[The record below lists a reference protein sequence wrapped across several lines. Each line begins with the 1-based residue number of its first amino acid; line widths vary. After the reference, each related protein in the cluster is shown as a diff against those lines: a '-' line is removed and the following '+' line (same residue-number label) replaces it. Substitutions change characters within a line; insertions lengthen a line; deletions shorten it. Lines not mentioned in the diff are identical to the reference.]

1 MSIVYYDDGAGA
13 EKNIFLLSSDENSRI
28 RIQIHTGNH

>member
-13 EKNIFLLSSDENSRI
+13 EKNSFLLVNDENSRI
-28 RIQIHTGNH
+28 RIQIHIH